1 VFKLAERF
9 GKTTE
14 NELRAEMSKKGSI
27 TLANQALDDVKVFF
41 SSMLTVMQIIYGS
54 SLPRD
59 DYDEMK
65 EDIAKLII
73 NLILKDDVLKVLV
86 CLVRID
92 TFESDK
98 DLRTKYTM
106 LKGVQ
111 TTDFGIDPYLS
122 LNDPQIFFKEL
133 FLKHGIQQNNEAAD
147 AISTS

>member
-1 VFKLAERF
+1 
-9 GKTTE
+9 
-14 NELRAEMSKKGSI
+14 
-27 TLANQALDDVKVFF
+27 
-41 SSMLTVMQIIYGS
+41 MQIIYRQYLS
-54 SLPRD
+54 RD
-59 DYDEMK
+59 DYEDIK

-92 TFESDK
+92 TFENDK

-122 LNDPQIFFKEL
+122 LNDP
-133 FLKHGIQQNNEAAD
+133 
-147 AISTS
+147 